1 MQPAAS
7 AEPWQ
12 VEIGLL
18 SYTEKDRNTGVEFLL
33 DAKRVLRDDDE
44 FSLGVEIDTLTGATP
59 NGATASNV
67 PQTFT
72 RSSGN
77 GSYSVGANQ
86 LPVDDTHMDT
96 RLAVESAY
104 KDQRTSDLAITYS
117 GRMSMEFD
125 YLSFGLGNSYEL
137 DFNQKNTRLYLGFNG
152 EHNRVHPVGNIPD
165 ELGLMTP
172 PGELQNRNAAST
184 TRTAA
189 EASVG
194 LTQVI
199 DKRSLFQLR
208 YTRSRFEGYLNDPYK
223 LLSVVDEQNQE
234 NPGETVEYRFE
245 NRPDQRNINT
255 FFLAYKRDIQAGIVE
270 MSIRRSEDDWNLDAT
285 ALDFRYRHHLRS
297 KAYLEPHLRLYRQS
311 EAEFFRHSLLASEE
325 LPANASADSRLA
337 DFDAVTVGLKFGTDE
352 RRKSHYSI
360 AVEYYTQAGDNHP
373 DSAVGLQ
380 TAQNL
385 FPRLHVLL
393 AKLTYSTRW

>member
-1 MQPAAS
+1 MQPAVS
-7 AEPWQ
+7 AEPWE
-12 VEIGLL
+12 VEVGLL
-18 SYTEKDRNTGVEFLL
+18 SYTEKDRNTGVELLL
-33 DAKRVLRDDDE
+33 DAKRVLEDDDE
-44 FSLGVEIDTLTGATP
+44 FSLGIEIDTLTGATP

-125 YLSFGLGNSYEL
+125 YLSLGLGNSYEL
-137 DFNQKNTRLYLGFNG
+137 DFNQNNTRLYLGFNG

-172 PGELQNRNAAST
+172 AGELQNRNAAST
-184 TRTAA
+184 TRTAV

-234 NPGETVEYRFE
+234 NPGATVEYRFE
-245 NRPDQRNINT
+245 TDLISE
-255 FFLAYKRDIQAGIVE
+255 I
-270 MSIRRSEDDWNLDAT
+270 SIR
-285 ALDFRYRHHLRS
+285 
-297 KAYLEPHLRLYRQS
+297 
-311 EAEFFRHSLLASEE
+311 FF
-325 LPANASADSRLA
+325 
-337 DFDAVTVGLKFGTDE
+337 
-352 RRKSHYSI
+352 
-360 AVEYYTQAGDNHP
+360 
-373 DSAVGLQ
+373 
-380 TAQNL
+380 
-385 FPRLHVLL
+385 
-393 AKLTYSTRW
+393 

>member
-33 DAKRVLRDDDE
+33 DAKRVLHDDDE

-165 ELGLMTP
+165 ELG
-172 PGELQNRNAAST
+172 
-184 TRTAA
+184 
-189 EASVG
+189 
-194 LTQVI
+194 
-199 DKRSLFQLR
+199 
-208 YTRSRFEGYLNDPYK
+208 
-223 LLSVVDEQNQE
+223 
-234 NPGETVEYRFE
+234 
-245 NRPDQRNINT
+245 
-255 FFLAYKRDIQAGIVE
+255 
-270 MSIRRSEDDWNLDAT
+270 
-285 ALDFRYRHHLRS
+285 
-297 KAYLEPHLRLYRQS
+297 
-311 EAEFFRHSLLASEE
+311 
-325 LPANASADSRLA
+325 
-337 DFDAVTVGLKFGTDE
+337 
-352 RRKSHYSI
+352 
-360 AVEYYTQAGDNHP
+360 
-373 DSAVGLQ
+373 
-380 TAQNL
+380 
-385 FPRLHVLL
+385 
-393 AKLTYSTRW
+393 

>member
-1 MQPAAS
+1 MTYSRISQSLACAVYALLGGAVQPAAS
-7 AEPWQ
+7 AEPWE
-12 VEIGLL
+12 VDVGLL
-18 SYTEKDRNTGVEFLL
+18 SYTEKDRNTGVELLL
-33 DAKRVLRDDDE
+33 DAKRVLDDDDE
-44 FSLGVEIDTLTGATP
+44 FSLGIEIDTLTGATP

-96 RLAVESAY
+96 RLAVKSAY
-104 KDQRTSDLAITYS
+104 KDQRTSDFSITYS

-125 YLSFGLGNSYEL
+125 YLSLGLGNSYEL
-137 DFNQKNTRLYLGFNG
+137 DFNQNNTRLYLGFNG

-172 PGELQNRNAAST
+172 AGELQNRNAAST
-184 TRTAA
+184 TRTAV

-223 LLSVVDEQNQE
+223 LLSVVDDQNQQ
-234 NPGETVEYRFE
+234 NPGTTIEYRFE
-245 NRPDQRNINT
+245 NRPDQRDINT
-255 FFLAYKRDIQAGIVE
+255 FFFSLQAG
-270 MSIRRSEDDWNLDAT
+270 
-285 ALDFRYRHHLRS
+285 
-297 KAYLEPHLRLYRQS
+297 
-311 EAEFFRHSLLASEE
+311 
-325 LPANASADSRLA
+325 
-337 DFDAVTVGLKFGTDE
+337 
-352 RRKSHYSI
+352 
-360 AVEYYTQAGDNHP
+360 YTGRDCRDVH
-373 DSAVGLQ
+373 
-380 TAQNL
+380 TAQ
-385 FPRLHVLL
+385 
-393 AKLTYSTRW
+393 